1 MSNKWFSPSL
11 TSRLRTLGA
20 RGLDL
25 LFPPICA
32 GCDRAGYALCPFCA
46 QEVEPVGEPIC
57 AHCGRRQTH
66 AVERCSLCALE
77 DEPPLDLVRAAT
89 LHRWP
94 LREAIHALKYEG
106 RTELA
111 RPLARYLFAVLD
123 SPPWPHLLPRID
135 AVVPAPLHARRRA
148 ERGYNQATLLAR
160 PLCQW
165 TGLPLRTDWLQ
176 RTQMT
181 RPQVGLNARER
192 RANVAD
198 AFRAS
203 PAVRDKTLLLIDDV
217 YTTGATMTACAAA
230 AKKAGARAV
239 YGLALAQPVRSASP
253 APKPE
258 MQALVPATPT
268 CPEIEGTKVS

>member
-1 MSNKWFSPSL
+1 MGNERTVNLKSHNFSIALHIIMTTKWLSPSPI
-11 TSRLRTLGA
+11 SRLHVLGA

-25 LFPPICA
+25 LFPPVCA
-32 GCDRAGYALCPFCA
+32 GCGRAGYALCPLCA

-57 AHCGRRQTH
+57 AHCGRRQAR
-66 AVERCSLCALE
+66 AVKRCPLCASE

-111 RPLARYLFAVLD
+111 QPLARYLLATLAI
-123 SPPWPHLLPRID
+123 PPWPAILPRID
-135 AVVPAPLHARRRA
+135 AVIPAPLHARRRA

-160 PLCQW
+160 PLCRW
-165 TGLPLRTDWLQ
+165 MGLPLHTDWLQ

-181 RPQVGLNARER
+181 RPQVGLNAHER

-203 PAVRDKTLLLIDDV
+203 PAVCGKTLLLIDDV

-230 AKKAGARAV
+230 AKAAGARLV
-239 YGLALAQPVRSASP
+239 YGLALAQPASRN
-253 APKPE
+253 
-258 MQALVPATPT
+258 
-268 CPEIEGTKVS
+268 